1 MSFIVGRMQTSVAM
15 LLFVTSSVLL
25 ACIVIDYAVVIFEQ
39 SLDTENSSQIER
51 IRNLESMVLNQ
62 TDIMINEFETLN
74 QTDSFSTSQVI
85 P

>member
-1 MSFIVGRMQTSVAM
+1 MQTSVAM

-51 IRNLESMVLNQ
+51 IRNLESMVLNR